1 MSKQGENIMKNFIEK
16 HPFWFSLGFTVVIMQ
31 ILGFAVVVVG
41 ARILRFPEL
50 PVRAAAQAAT
60 TIVPL
65 ILIWRLGWWE
75 DIGLGSTVQ
84 NLYALV
90 IPLALTFFPLVL
102 FGTSTITSQRASI
115 FLLAVLFT
123 GISEEVV
130 YRGLFIRAFMPRGKW
145 QAVLIPAAI
154 FGFAHIVN
162 SLGGGMSLGDNLVQ
176 IANAFFYGVMFG
188 AVRLRTNNIWPLIVL
203 HTVIDMFWVTTGLPD
218 GVINL
223 ADIPLSEYL
232 IEWIPSIL
240 VALYLMRKP
249 IAATIEGKPVDAMSK
264 PVIAATD

>member
-1 MSKQGENIMKNFIEK
+1 MKNFIEK

-65 ILIWRLGWWE
+65 ILIWRIGWWE
-75 DIGLGSTVQ
+75 DVGLGSTTQ
-84 NLYALV
+84 NIYALA
-90 IPLALTFFPLVL
+90 IPLTLTFFPLLL
-102 FGTSTITSQRASI
+102 FGTTTMTSQRVSI
-115 FLLAVLFT
+115 FFLAVLFT

-130 YRGLFIRAFMPRGKW
+130 YRGLFIRAFLPRGKW
-145 QAVLIPAAI
+145 QAVLIPAVI

-176 IANAFFYGVMFG
+176 IANAFFYGLMLG
-188 AVRLRTNNIWPLIVL
+188 AVRLRINNIWPLIVL
-203 HTVIDMFWVTTGLPD
+203 HTLIDLFWVTAGLPD
-218 GVINL
+218 GVITL
-223 ADIPLSEYL
+223 AEIPLSEYL
-232 IEWIPSIL
+232 IEWVPSIL
-240 VALYLMRKP
+240 AAVYLMRKP
-249 IAATIEGKPVDAMSK
+249 IAATIDGKPVGLMDK
-264 PVIAATD
+264 PLTASTVVNQPAD